1 MDFIK
6 ELGYLAIASR
16 MKRLTDGLLK
26 GGSEAYRS
34 LGLDFEPRWFTL
46 FYFLH
51 AEGSPLSIKEI
62 ADALK
67 VSHPAVIQ
75 TAQMLAKKG
84 LIRSSRDS
92 KDKRKRR
99 LALTPKGKELAVSLD
114 PVWGCFG
121 SAAAELFAGAGI
133 DMLDA
138 VQRVEAELDREEMGS
153 RIIRKIKEMQAGAVE
168 IVGFSPEHSE
178 AFRKLNEEWLKRYFE
193 VEEADRRVLLHPEKE
208 IIERG
213 GSVLFARLG
222 DETVGTTALLKLDDE
237 TYEIAKMAVT
247 PKAQGKQV
255 GRRLTEE
262 AIALARRRG
271 GKKIVLRTDNRLRA
285 AVGLY
290 RKFGFRKAPEEAT
303 ASDKYGRSKFGYVMK
318 LDLVARFTNN
328 LAMS

>member
-16 MKRLTDGLLK
+16 MKRLTDGLLR

-84 LIRSSRDS
+84 LIRSSQDS

-114 PVWGCFG
+114 PVWGGFG

-178 AFRKLNEEWLKRYFE
+178 AFRKLNEEWLKSYFE

-208 IIERG
+208 ILEPG
-213 GSVLFARLG
+213 GAVLFARLG
-222 DETVGTTALLKLDDE
+222 GEIVGTAALLKLDKE

-247 PKAQGKQV
+247 PKAQGRQV

-262 AIALARRRG
+262 AIATARRRG
-271 GKKIVLRTDNRLRA
+271 AKKVVLFTDDRLRA
-285 AVGLY
+285 AASLY
-290 RKFGFRKAPEEAT
+290 RKLGFEPAPSEAT
-303 ASDKYGRSKFGYVMK
+303 SSTRFGRARFGYTMRLRLK
-318 LDLVARFTNN
+318 
-328 LAMS
+328 